1 METKIHLL
9 HLEDSIHD
17 SELIHSIIERG
28 ELEHEYFL
36 ADNEKDF
43 LHILE
48 TTRIDLI
55 LSDYN
60 LPSYNGTK
68 ALQVAREKFSH
79 IPFIFV
85 TGSIGEDAAINAML
99 NGASDYV
106 LKHKLDS
113 LVPKIKRAL
122 NEYAFENAR
131 IQNGL
136 ELLKKNQQI
145 EAQNKRYI
153 KINTKLV
160 LKNKEKEK
168 QAIELIKA
176 KEHAEESDRLK
187 SAFLANMSHE
197 IRTPMN
203 GILGFAD
210 LLREPGLSGEEQQE
224 YIDIIN
230 KSGARMLNIINDIVD
245 ISKIEA
251 GLMEVDI
258 QEVNI
263 NEKIET
269 IYTFFK
275 PEVEKKGMH
284 LLFHNRL
291 QKSEVN
297 IQTDPHKLYAILTNL
312 VKNAIK
318 FSDKGTIEFGY
329 NLKMTRPN
337 GSKKASSLETNQ
349 FYLEFFI
356 KDQGI
361 GIPKERCEA
370 VFQRFVQADISDK
383 RAHQG
388 AGLGLSITK
397 AYVEML
403 GGKIWLKSD
412 KGKGSIF
419 YFTLPYN
426 YKPEETMVHQ
436 NLTHTRLGNKSK
448 KLKTLIANEH
458 ELSERLITEAVRI
471 FEK

>member
-1 METKIHLL
+1 MENKLHIL
-9 HLEDSIHD
+9 HLEDSIND
-17 SELIHSIIERG
+17 SELIHSIIDRG

-43 LHILE
+43 IHILE
-48 TTRIDLI
+48 TEKIDLI

-60 LPSYNGTK
+60 LPTYCGNK
-68 ALQVAREKFSH
+68 ALLVAREKFSH

-85 TGSIGEDAAINAML
+85 SGEIGEDVAINAML

-106 LKHKLDS
+106 LKNKLDQ

-122 NEYAFENAR
+122 NEYELEKIR
-131 IQNGL
+131 KQTEI

-145 EAQNKRYI
+145 EAQNKKYI
-153 KINTKLV
+153 KINKELV
-160 LKNKEKEK
+160 FQNKEKEK
-168 QAIELIKA
+168 QAAELITA

-197 IRTPMN
+197 IRTPLN

-224 YIDIIN
+224 FIDIIN
-230 KSGARMLNIINDIVD
+230 TSGARMLNIINDIID
-245 ISKIEA
+245 ISKIES
-251 GLMEVDI
+251 GLMDVDI

-263 NEKIET
+263 NEKIEN
-269 IYTFFK
+269 IYNFFK

-284 LLFHNRL
+284 IHYHNSL
-291 QKSEVN
+291 QINEVN
-297 IQTDPHKLYAILTNL
+297 IKTDPHKLYAILTNL

-318 FSDKGTIEFGY
+318 FSNQGTIEFGY
-329 NLKMTRPN
+329 NLKMARSD
-337 GSKKASSLETNQ
+337 GSNSTSTLSTNQ
-349 FYLEFFI
+349 FNLEFFI
-356 KDQGI
+356 KDEGI

-370 VFQRFVQADISDK
+370 VFQRFVQADISDS

-403 GGKIWLKSD
+403 GGKIWLESK
-412 KGKGSIF
+412 KGKGSTF
-419 YFTLPYN
+419 YFTIPYN
-426 YKPEETMVHQ
+426 CEPEDIKNHQ
-436 NLTHTRLGNKSK
+436 YLTHTRTGNKRK
-448 KLKTLIANEH
+448 KLKMLIANEH
-458 ELSERLITEAVRI
+458 ELSESLITEAVKI
-471 FEK
+471 YE